1 MFREIDILP
10 PCFKTTSSSSPAA
23 PRRHLGIGKAIAEKL
38 LQAGATVA
46 IAALND
52 DTLHYASEKFKPYG
66 VDLSQES
73 AEISRRS

>member
-10 PCFKTTSSSSPAA
+10 PCFTTRS
-23 PRRHLGIGKAIAEKL
+23 LVTGGTQGIGKAIAEKL
-38 LQAGATVA
+38 LQVGATVA

-52 DTLHYASEKFKPYG
+52 DTLQYASEKFKPYG

-73 AEISRRS
+73 GCGK